1 MLASAYDGR
10 QGESSRWP
18 QTDPRPGITGAGPS
32 GARTPRRYAVRVFR
46 RRSAD
51 PPEVVDQESQSP
63 GEPEA
68 VTDRAV
74 AEHLGAERAGVT
86 PAKGRP
92 TPKRSEAERRRRQPF
107 AAPADRKAAAQQGRD
122 RDRAERARKMQ
133 AMRRGENWALPRKD
147 QGPVRA
153 LARDYVD
160 SRRSLSEYYLIGVVV
175 LIALLVIPSLR
186 KSPVVTY
193 AVLAIFLVIVSEG
206 ALVGGRVIRLAKQR
220 FPGES
225 TRGVRMYAAIRGTQ
239 FRRLRMPA
247 PRVKP
252 GDKI

>member
-1 MLASAYDGR
+1 MPPDASPKFSWWHGPGGLR
-10 QGESSRWP
+10 GSSR
-18 QTDPRPGITGAGPS
+18 
-32 GARTPRRYAVRVFR
+32 YAERVFR

-51 PPEVVDQESQSP
+51 PPEVLDQDDQDPKGS
-63 GEPEA
+63 A
-68 VTDRAV
+68 AADRP
-74 AEHLGAERAGVT
+74 GVT
-86 PAKGRP
+86 QSKGRP
-92 TPKRSEAERRRRQPF
+92 TPKRSEAERGRRQPF
-107 AAPADRKAAAQQGRD
+107 NAPADRKAAAQQSRD
-122 RDRAERARKMQ
+122 RDRASRSRRTE

-160 SRRSLSEYYLIGVVV
+160 SRRSFSEYYMFAVLVLVV
-175 LIALLVIPSLR
+175 LLFVPKLR
-186 KSPVVTY
+186 QSAVVDY
-193 AVLAIFLVIVSEG
+193 AVLALLLVIVTESV
-206 ALVGGRVIRLAKQR
+206 LVGGRVIRLARQR

-239 FRRLRMPA
+239 IRRLRMPA

>member
-1 MLASAYDGR
+1 
-10 QGESSRWP
+10 
-18 QTDPRPGITGAGPS
+18 
-32 GARTPRRYAVRVFR
+32 VFR

-51 PPEVVDQESQSP
+51 PPEVLDQDDQDPKGS
-63 GEPEA
+63 A
-68 VTDRAV
+68 AADRP
-74 AEHLGAERAGVT
+74 GVT
-86 PAKGRP
+86 QSKGRP
-92 TPKRSEAERRRRQPF
+92 TPKRSEAERGRRQPF
-107 AAPADRKAAAQQGRD
+107 NAPADRKAAAQQSRD
-122 RDRAERARKMQ
+122 RDRTARSRRTA

-160 SRRSLSEYYLIGVVV
+160 SRRSFSEYYMFAVLVLVV
-175 LIALLVIPSLR
+175 LLFVPKLR
-186 KSPVVTY
+186 QSAVVDY
-193 AVLAIFLVIVSEG
+193 AVLALLLVIVTESV
-206 ALVGGRVIRLAKQR
+206 LVGGRVIRLARQR

-239 FRRLRMPA
+239 IRRLRMPA